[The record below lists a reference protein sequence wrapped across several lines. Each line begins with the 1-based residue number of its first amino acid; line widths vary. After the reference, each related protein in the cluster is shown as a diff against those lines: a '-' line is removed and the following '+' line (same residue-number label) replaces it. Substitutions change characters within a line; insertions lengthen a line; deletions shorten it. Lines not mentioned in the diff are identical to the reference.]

1 MSTIN
6 ITDIG
11 DIINGIITKVEISKS
26 MIKYKNV
33 NEIIYILNKYKNIE
47 FEDQYEINKIINVID
62 RIKLMIENDSNII
75 YKKLKYDIIKEYN
88 KTSNKNI
95 IIDYFI
101 NSNNNNVI
109 KYTDVINDYYK
120 YFNLIKEYIFN

>member
-11 DIINGIITKVEISKS
+11 DITNGIITKVEISKS

-33 NEIIYILNKYKNIE
+33 NEIIFILNKYKNIE